1 VRTLQRV
8 CPFLKMRLPQG
19 RSLRPNNRCCRD
31 QLDHKNPTN
40 HTSNS
45 RPAQQMFVT
54 VVNFAKACL
63 CCLATLSSSSENISM
78 SQQHQSRQLQQ
89 TQLLFAVKRLT
100 ALYDDVGDQRT
111 VVRARDAQ
119 DADGCRSAAAGED

>member
-1 VRTLQRV
+1 
-8 CPFLKMRLPQG
+8 
-19 RSLRPNNRCCRD
+19 
-31 QLDHKNPTN
+31 
-40 HTSNS
+40 
-45 RPAQQMFVT
+45 
-54 VVNFAKACL
+54 
-63 CCLATLSSSSENISM
+63 M